1 MASEDAAASG
11 EVDTGRRYKQ
21 WEILFQALAD
31 AQESGRST
39 IHCLDINNVMGM
51 IEGYVQLSSLVNTS
65 IDKDYNIYYFFEVYQ
80 LKYWFILTLFLSSF
94 NLVGASA

>member
-51 IEGYVQLSSLVNTS
+51 IEG
-65 IDKDYNIYYFFEVYQ
+65 
-80 LKYWFILTLFLSSF
+80 
-94 NLVGASA
+94 